1 MKVAKRV
8 ETFHGLRKES
18 SVTSLPS
25 PYAIIDKL
33 ICVKQCCLYFRSNSD
48 MSYKKEPVLPKNRIR
63 KRYRTGDKETIS
75 SSLSLEINA
84 GRICSFF
91 ERLNDVIFSMRLG
104 VTGRGTSFASKN
116 AALRALAKKGENRM
130 TNSVHSRLSPFE
142 TKHIASLVN
151 VQEKNVLDNKIIREL
166 KQWGREKL
174 LNREEILDEYL
185 TYRHVLNDYINILQ
199 ESKPEAESGEGN
211 IEKVANYVGLTTA
224 HSNARRR

>member
-1 MKVAKRV
+1 MHTMRKTFRKFLRV
-8 ETFHGLRKES
+8 
-18 SVTSLPS
+18 
-25 PYAIIDKL
+25 
-33 ICVKQCCLYFRSNSD
+33 
-48 MSYKKEPVLPKNRIR
+48 
-63 KRYRTGDKETIS
+63 
-75 SSLSLEINA
+75 
-84 GRICSFF
+84 
-91 ERLNDVIFSMRLG
+91 
-104 VTGRGTSFASKN
+104 
-116 AALRALAKKGENRM
+116 
-130 TNSVHSRLSPFE
+130 
-142 TKHIASLVN
+142 VN